1 MNLGRC
7 ELGKKPRIVAVVD
20 RMIPV
25 TELLMVKKYADIL
38 EMRIDCYND
47 SAEKISR
54 YLDSVRTGVG
64 LPMIGTVRENEGTKD
79 KRVELFEAIMPYIDA
94 IDIELGTPISA
105 DVVARVNQQCVIVS
119 EHDFNRMPDA
129 AGLQS
134 MVDRAVMQGAHI
146 VKIAA
151 MAHNR
156 DEVVGMLEFTRTCK
170 APLVTIAMGAHG
182 SVSRVIAP
190 LFGSLFSYGFITN
203 PVAPGQL
210 SAVKLFEAFREYYPD

>member
-1 MNLGRC
+1 MNLGGC

-20 RMIPV
+20 TMMPV
-25 TELLMVKKYADIL
+25 AELLSVKNFADIL
-38 EMRIDCYND
+38 EMRVDCYND
-47 SAEKISR
+47 STEAVTR

-64 LPMIGTVRENEGTKD
+64 LPMIGTVRENEITKH
-79 KRVELFEAIMPYIDA
+79 KRVELFESIMPYVDA
-94 IDIELGTPISA
+94 IDVELGTPISA
-105 DVVARVNQQCVIVS
+105 DVIACVNRQLVIVS
-119 EHDFNRMPDA
+119 EHDFERMPDA

-134 MVDRAVMQGAHI
+134 MVDRSVKQGAHI

-156 DEVVGMLEFTRTCK
+156 EEVVRMLEFTRTCK
-170 APLVTIAMGAHG
+170 VPLVTIAMGDHG

-210 SAVKLFEAFREYYPD
+210 STVKLFEAFREYYPG